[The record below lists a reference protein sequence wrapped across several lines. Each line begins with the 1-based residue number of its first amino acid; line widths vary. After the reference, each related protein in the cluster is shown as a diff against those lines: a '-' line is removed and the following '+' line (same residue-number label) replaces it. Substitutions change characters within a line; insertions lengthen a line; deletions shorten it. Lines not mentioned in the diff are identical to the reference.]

1 MMDNT
6 WHGTLDRWRDV
17 MFPVTLVG
25 PRVVLRETTLDDAEV
40 LAGITGH
47 PLVFGW
53 LPYDEVPTV
62 DKLRAAMP
70 AKLRARED
78 DDRTSYE
85 WIVTQEGVPM
95 GVGGIDVLSLPSR
108 RGSIGYCIHPDH
120 WGRGLAAEAANIMI
134 EFGFGKLGLHRIEAS
149 THPENL
155 ASRRVLE
162 KNGMWLEG
170 HHRHD
175 RLVRGV
181 WWDSM
186 QYAILSP
193 HGR

>member
-1 MMDNT
+1 MVDNI
-6 WHGTLDRWRDV
+6 L

-25 PRVVLRETTLDDAEV
+25 PRVVLRETTLADAEA
-40 LAGITGH
+40 LAGISGH

-62 DKLRAAMP
+62 EKVRQSLP
-70 AKLRARED
+70 AKLRAREK
-78 DDRTSYE
+78 DDRLSYE
-85 WIVTQEGVPM
+85 WIVTLDGQPV
-95 GVGGIDVLSLPSR
+95 GVGGLEVLNQPSR
-108 RGSIGYCIHPDH
+108 RGSIAYMVHPDH
-120 WGRGLAAEAANIMI
+120 WGRGLAVEATGTII
-134 EFGFGKLGLHRIEAS
+134 EFGFAKLGLHRIEAA

-175 RLVRGV
+175 RLVRGE
-181 WWDSM
+181 WWDSLE
-186 QYAILSP
+186 YAILSP
-193 HGR
+193 HGT